1 MNRHEVLLNMLSD
14 KLVLRSDVCQ
24 KLKCEI
30 KTDKLKFII
39 LEKSTDETIVS
50 SSVKYT
56 IFKRAN
62 SDVQSSHRRFK
73 QKKRFK
79 ITKINKL
86 VNISMIET
94 VFFNMLI
101 TKRHRKKET

>member
-24 KLKCEI
+24 KLECEI
-30 KTDKLKFII
+30 KTDKFKFTILK
-39 LEKSTDETIVS
+39 KSTDETIVS
-50 SSVKYT
+50 SPVKYT
-56 IFKRAN
+56 ILKRAN

-86 VNISMIET
+86 VNISMIEA
-94 VFFNMLI
+94 VSFNMLAI
-101 TKRHRKKET
+101 KRHREKET